1 MRHRSRQGVHN
12 AVHIS
17 ITAARSLLH
26 AITALCPCHI
36 YTRKKNPFSNRGA
49 PPNFLD

>member
-26 AITALCPCHI
+26 AITALCPCHA
-36 YTRKKNPFSNRGA
+36 KKNPFGNRGA